1 MKILIVGHK
10 GMLGTDM
17 LSAALKADHEAS
29 GVDFPEIDITRLES
43 VRACLRKGRPDT
55 VINCAA
61 FTAVDACET
70 EVLKAFNVN
79 AEGAG
84 NLAIAA
90 REVQSIFV
98 HYSTD
103 YVFDGTAKAPY
114 RETDPTCPASVYGK
128 SKLEGERLVAANNA
142 RSFIIRIAWL
152 YGTTGNHFVKTIRNL
167 AQKNAVTGGRLRVVN
182 DQIGSPT
189 CTLDVCNQTL
199 CLLETGNFG
208 LYHATSEGQCSWY
221 DFAQEIRRAAGISV
235 GIDPC
240 TTAEFIRDRDLR
252 VAPRP
257 SWSVLE
263 NAALKKLG
271 LNRMPHWKD
280 AFAAFTKVEA
290 RYPR

>member
-1 MKILIVGHK
+1 MKILIVGHN

-17 LSAALKADHEAS
+17 FSAAIKAGHEVS
-29 GVDFPEIDITRLES
+29 GVDFPDIDITRLES
-43 VRACLRKGRPDT
+43 VRACLRKDQPDT

-70 EVLKAFNVN
+70 EVQKAFAVN

-84 NLAIAA
+84 NLAVAA
-90 REVQSIFV
+90 KEVRSIFV

-103 YVFDGTAKAPY
+103 YVFDGAARVPY
-114 RETDPTCPASVYGK
+114 IETDPTGPASVYGR

-152 YGTTGNHFVKTIRNL
+152 YGTAGNHFVKTIRNL

-189 CTLDVCNQTL
+189 CTLDICNQTL
-199 CLLETGNFG
+199 CLLETGYFG

-235 GIDPC
+235 RIDPC
-240 TTAEFIRDRDLR
+240 TTAEFPRP
-252 VAPRP
+252 APRP

-280 AFAAFTKVEA
+280 AFSTFTKVEA
-290 RYPR
+290 HYPR

>member
-10 GMLGTDM
+10 GMLGDEM
-17 LSAALKADHEAS
+17 LSAARTAGHEVT
-29 GVDFPEIDITRLES
+29 GIDFPDIDITRPES
-43 VRACLRKGRPDT
+43 VRACLREGRPDT

-70 EVLKAFNVN
+70 EPRKAFAVN

-84 NLAIAA
+84 NLALAA
-90 REVQSIFV
+90 KEVRSIFV

-103 YVFDGTAKAPY
+103 YVFDGTARVPY
-114 RETDPTCPASVYGK
+114 VETDPTGPASVYGR
-128 SKLEGERLVAANNA
+128 SKLEGERLASMNNA

-152 YGTTGNHFVKTIRNL
+152 YGMTGNNFVKSIRNL
-167 AQKNAVTGGRLRVVN
+167 AQKNEATGAHLRVVN

-199 CLLETGNFG
+199 CLLETGHFG

-221 DFAQEIRRAAGISV
+221 DFAREIVRAAGSPAV
-235 GIDPC
+235 VDPC
-240 TTAEFIRDRDLR
+240 TTAELTRP
-252 VAPRP
+252 APRP
-257 SWSVLE
+257 AWSVLE
-263 NAALKKLG
+263 NAALKRLG

-280 AFAAFTKVEA
+280 AFSAFTKVEA
-290 RYPR
+290 QSPR